1 MRSILASV
9 LATTLLVLGSPHAA
23 QAQVSLDPSF
33 GDQGRQTVSFDLDTA
48 ATDRARRV
56 FPTVN
61 GGFLLVGQASN
72 GGGLNSLALTRVFPV
87 GLDPSFGNEGRRTY
101 GMGQSQV
108 ADVAQDHQGRPLIA
122 WHALDGTNG
131 IDVFVVRLN
140 ADGSRD
146 ASFGTDN
153 GITSFG
159 LDAVDELLSL
169 AVGPNDEVY
178 ALLRSR
184 PSNSGI
190 WTTRVVALDAN
201 GHNMKSVLIDVMP
214 EHGSGAIAWSLG
226 RGALLVGYTSNG
238 GGYCGLVLGQVRPR
252 LVNGVLTLTAASL
265 SAMALNGLNGSCEGA
280 RVTAVAAIPGNE
292 GALVVGHREDPASP
306 GSGQQHGLILR
317 WVNNDNSNF
326 GMVPPLPPAD
336 ELRISAVAVDQRGRI
351 LTAGT
356 AYNSAAST
364 QRFSL
369 RRYFNNL
376 GDDTS
381 FNAGSSEITTSFV
394 TANGLD
400 SPLAS
405 AADLRVVGTRIL
417 VAGFMR
423 FGGPSDDD
431 FAVAAFTTPDAT
443 PVFRDGFEN

>member
-1 MRSILASV
+1 MRPILAA
-9 LATTLLVLGSPHAA
+9 LYATALLILGSPPAA

-33 GDQGRQTVSFDLDTA
+33 VNDGRETVSFDLDTA
-48 ATDRARRV
+48 ATDRAMRV

-72 GGGLNSLALTRVFPV
+72 GSGLYSLALTRVFPV

-101 GMGQSQV
+101 GLGLSQV
-108 ADVAQDHQGRPLIA
+108 ADVAQDHQGRPLVA
-122 WHALDGTNG
+122 WHAANGTND

-146 ASFGTDN
+146 ISFGADK
-153 GITSFG
+153 GIASFG

-184 PSNSGI
+184 PSNGGV
-190 WTTRVVALDAN
+190 WATRVVALDAN
-201 GHNMKSVLIDVMP
+201 GLNLKSVLIDIMP
-214 EHGSGAIAWSLG
+214 EQGSGAIAWSQG
-226 RGALLVGYTSNG
+226 RSALLVGYTSDLG
-238 GGYCGLVLGQVRPR
+238 SSCGLVLAQVRPR
-252 LVNGVLTLTAASL
+252 LVNGALTLTATSL
-265 SAMALNGLNGSCEGA
+265 SATSLNGLNGSCAGA
-280 RVTAVAAIPGNE
+280 RVTSVAAIPGNE
-292 GALVVGHREDPASP
+292 GALVAGHREDPASP
-306 GSGQQHGLILR
+306 GSGRQHGLMLR

-326 GMVPPLPPAD
+326 GTIPPLPPAD
-336 ELRISAVAVDQRGRI
+336 ELRISAVAIDTRGRI

-369 RRYFNNL
+369 RRYLNNL
-376 GDDTS
+376 GNDTS
-381 FNAGSSEITTSFV
+381 FNAGSPEITTSFA

-400 SPLAS
+400 SALAS

-417 VAGFMR
+417 VAGSTR
-423 FGGPSDDD
+423 FANPIDDD
-431 FAVAAFTTPDAT
+431 FAVAAFTTPDAA
-443 PVFRDGFEN
+443 PVFSDGFEN